1 MPRSPLTRRSV
12 LLGVAAAASSL
23 VAACSKAK
31 PRQAPTTSSSSTTTT
46 KPPAPQVTGT
56 GIPADLLAV
65 MTRLYHGGPV
75 AASPGVAAPLA
86 ARAPLTGSVATAGSV
101 GTWGK
106 TPIAVVTFDRDATLL
121 VKEGGW
127 RVVGGWWPSMKVA
140 AQPAGLRRV
149 LVVGS
154 DARPGEDPRRA
165 RGDSL
170 HIVAFDGK
178 GSGAVGGIPRDS
190 WVPLSVGGVGK
201 INSALSLG
209 GPDALQ
215 RTVTSVTGVP
225 LEGYVLTGFSG
236 FQSAVDAVGGLR
248 FDAPVTVIGTL
259 GDTLVRKG
267 PNMLDGFRA
276 LNFARDRHTVVGGD
290 FGRSANQGLIM
301 LAGATMLRVA
311 GPRSLPGYLTRIGP
325 HVITNLSAEKVLTLS
340 SMAFRTPAAAFR
352 SQVAPG
358 RAGMQGAQS
367 VVFLAPE
374 ASKMFAGLRGGRFG

>member
-1 MPRSPLTRRSV
+1 MPD
-12 LLGVAAAASSL
+12 
-23 VAACSKAK
+23 
-31 PRQAPTTSSSSTTTT
+31 
-46 KPPAPQVTGT
+46 
-56 GIPADLLAV
+56 DLLV
-65 MTRLYHGGPV
+65 VITRLYHGGSLP
-75 AASPGVAAPLA
+75 ASPGIAASLG
-86 ARAPLTGSVATAGSV
+86 ARAPLKGSVATVGAL

-106 TPIAVVTFDRDATLL
+106 TPIAVVTVGQDATLL
-121 VKEGGW
+121 VKEGSW
-127 RVVGGWWPSMKVA
+127 RIVGGWWPSMKVA
-140 AQPAGLRRV
+140 AQPAGVRRV

-170 HIVAFDGK
+170 HVVAFDGK

-209 GPDALQ
+209 GPDQLQ
-215 RTVTSVTGVP
+215 RTVSSVTGVP
-225 LEGYVLTGFSG
+225 VEGYILTGFSG

-267 PNMLDGFRA
+267 PNMLNGIRA
-276 LNFARDRHTVVGGD
+276 LNFARDRHTVAGGD

-311 GPRSLPGYLTRIGP
+311 GPRSLPGYLTRIHP
-325 HVITNLSAEKVLTLS
+325 HVVTNLSAEKVLTIS
-340 SMAFRTPAAAFR
+340 SMAFRTSAASFR
-352 SQVAPG
+352 NAVAPG
-358 RAGMQGAQS
+358 RAGMQGSQS

-374 ASKMFAGLRGGRFG
+374 ASRVFAGLRGGRFG